1 MEQGAHSLVVY
12 SRLGC
17 GLNTHGAMT
26 SVVEA
31 QDSDGGMNDVDHSM
45 HFTLPTYRANATIH
59 RSLRNVKKE
68 REQNRLFR
76 VKSIYHDYLYLESIL
91 RDLQIKKS
99 VSNETS
105 SENSCNYD
113 LHNCNIKVYANL
125 RNGLWYY
132 PSFDGTSYFK
142 STDGHSY
149 KWNFSYKRLNLN
161 VAKAAIKH
169 HGIVLVDSTRRGK
182 AFPDSFSMTVP
193 IWCCVLNRAKVLLT
207 KVGKSDCN
215 IDTFDSQLHTPPW
228 ILAEEKA
235 AVEILIDKWA
245 EDLIS
250 DFNASACPILEH
262 LWKPLRAIWV
272 SPQSDLNSFVFDFS
286 SLPFVPIVC
295 ISVSRMIDDETF
307 RVKHSFPYI
316 QGAGDDEENWAGGLT
331 AKIFWENYIL
341 LIGCKYVDDSEFE

>member
-1 MEQGAHSLVVY
+1 MITSCIADGTENAPQLLPRWCRRGPGSAYNTHHHPSIIKTPTHKNKSLLYLYYTIIILYNIIIIIKKYYNNKKIASSSSYYDATCFTRTRQREHVEQGAHSLVVY

-59 RSLRNVKKE
+59 TSLRNVKKE

-161 VAKAAIKH
+161 VAKAAISTMALSWWIVPDGAKH
-169 HGIVLVDSTRRGK
+169 FQTR
-182 AFPDSFSMTVP
+182 
-193 IWCCVLNRAKVLLT
+193 
-207 KVGKSDCN
+207 
-215 IDTFDSQLHTPPW
+215 SQ
-228 ILAEEKA
+228 
-235 AVEILIDKWA
+235 
-245 EDLIS
+245 
-250 DFNASACPILEH
+250 
-262 LWKPLRAIWV
+262 
-272 SPQSDLNSFVFDFS
+272 
-286 SLPFVPIVC
+286 
-295 ISVSRMIDDETF
+295 
-307 RVKHSFPYI
+307 
-316 QGAGDDEENWAGGLT
+316 
-331 AKIFWENYIL
+331 
-341 LIGCKYVDDSEFE
+341 